1 MTGSDVRLGQY
12 ELFKYSLGAILTCSD
27 VATDILIAT
36 SYYQHR
42 QFIWFSFCVAFAVL
56 PSSVLT
62 VAYLLQRCRQETTIT
77 LAKRFL
83 FFANPCGSGFLKIKL
98 LLVCLRNYDDVWSYD
113 GWLLE
118 DEKLLQDYRAE
129 KVYHFV
135 EGLLEN
141 MPQMILQIYV
151 TIIQDEKI
159 SALQIISISVTFIN
173 LVWVLTLF
181 EYSSFVKEATV
192 THFIAITFYNACLI
206 AARGLSI
213 VTFLVAFKWVTSAV
227 LAFHEFVCISIYF
240 YKNHEYFNEK
250 EVWWIACLL
259 MPCYIFVY
267 FGFKVKDLNSKFFDI
282 KLGRAIVSSSLFYLC
297 FTTENILM
305 VSLFFS
311 WSKTSDLRLDQRISK
326 VITVCVIVLSLLGTV
341 IQLGFTFVFFRKST
355 RVRPNYEQETRGIEA
370 NLHLDNHM
378 DQSGSQINTED
389 SKDVPHF
396 PQK

>member
-12 ELFKYSLGAILTCSD
+12 ELFKYSFGAVLTCTD

-56 PSSVLT
+56 PSSLLT
-62 VAYLLQRCRQETTIT
+62 LAYFLQRCRQETAIA
-77 LAKRFL
+77 LVKRFI

-98 LLVCLRNYDDVWSYD
+98 LLVCLRNYDDVWSYH
-113 GWLLE
+113 GWLVE

-151 TIIQDEKI
+151 TIIQEEKI
-159 SALQIISISVTFIN
+159 SALQIISISVTFVN

-181 EYSSFVKEATV
+181 EYSSFVNRGTL
-192 THFIAITFYNACLI
+192 THFTAMTCYNSCLI

-240 YKNHEYFNEK
+240 YRNHEYFNEK

-267 FGFKVKDLNSKFFDI
+267 WGFEVKDLNSKFFDI
-282 KLGRAIVSSSLFYLC
+282 KLGRSIVSSSLFYLC
-297 FTTENILM
+297 FTSENVLM

-311 WSKTSDLRLDQRISK
+311 WSKTSDSAWNQRISK
-326 VITVCVIVLSLLGTV
+326 IITVCVIVLSLLGTV
-341 IQLGFTFVFFRKST
+341 IQLGFTFKFFRKST
-355 RVRPNYEQETRGIEA
+355 RVRPSYQEQTQGIEA
-370 NLHLDNHM
+370 NIRLDKHM
-378 DQSGSQINTED
+378 DQSGSQINTDD

-396 PQK
+396 PQE